1 MERGSFDAAAA
12 GCSIIFHT
20 ASPFTTDV
28 QDPDKDLIEPAVRG
42 TENVLTTA
50 SQTPSVQR
58 VVLTSSCAAVYGH
71 AADLEQEPNQVWTE
85 ESWNRSSSRTDQPYS
100 LSKTLAEMKAWVIA
114 GSQTQWKLVVVNPT
128 LVMGPG
134 LKYHAASES
143 YKWLIQLGGG
153 GAMATAG
160 VPDFPMGIV
169 DVRDVAAA
177 HVAAAYLKEAA
188 GRYICNGSNTSFP
201 AMAAALR
208 AKYPPPKYPVPTR
221 TLWYIPK
228 RLLWLLAPY
237 VDLSRTFVQNNLGLK
252 MNFDTSKIQKELGM
266 EFLSLET
273 TLQDMYQQ
281 LLDEKVIEP
290 KEG

>member
-1 MERGSFDAAAA
+1 M
-12 GCSIIFHT
+12 
-20 ASPFTTDV
+20 

-50 SQTPSVQR
+50 SQTPSVER

-71 AADLEQEPNQVWTE
+71 AADLEQEPDQVWTE

-160 VPDFPMGIV
+160 VPDFPVGIV

-221 TLWYIPK
+221 TLWYIYCA
-228 RLLWLLAPY
+228 WH
-237 VDLSRTFVQNNLGLK
+237 
-252 MNFDTSKIQKELGM
+252 
-266 EFLSLET
+266 
-273 TLQDMYQQ
+273 
-281 LLDEKVIEP
+281 
-290 KEG
+290 